1 MLAQGKK
8 DLITDMLAKQLR
20 TAKIKPT
27 EMLSYRGLFQPSDTG
42 KAGMIH
48 TKPSQGRSH
57 R

>member
-20 TAKIKPT
+20 TGKVKPT
-27 EMLSYRGLFQPSDTG
+27 ELRSYGTLFGSSQVG
-42 KAGMIH
+42 KAGTNH
-48 TKPSQGRSH
+48 SKPGKGRSH